1 MQFIRTAIWVVLAVA
16 IALFA
21 KANWYIAPSYSGRV
35 PVKLIGDA
43 ILEVRLPLLIVGAFL
58 LGLLPMWLIARVG
71 RWRIERRLHAAE
83 QALAANSASLS
94 VSTTQPA
101 DELSME
107 ETGIAVSEPAPPSP
121 APRTGEAGSLP

>member
-1 MQFIRTAIWVVLAVA
+1 MQFLRTAIWVVLAVA

-58 LGLLPMWLIARVG
+58 LGLVPMWLIARVN
-71 RWRIERRLHAAE
+71 RWRMERRLHTTE
-83 QALAANSASLS
+83 QALAANAAALTASATPAQEGPLL
-94 VSTTQPA
+94 A
-101 DELSME
+101 DE
-107 ETGIAVSEPAPPSP
+107 AAAAPEPVTTARAEQPGPTS
-121 APRTGEAGSLP
+121 

>member
-1 MQFIRTAIWVVLAVA
+1 MQFLRTAIWVVLAVA

-58 LGLLPMWLIARVG
+58 LGLVPMWLVARVN
-71 RWRIERRLHAAE
+71 RWRMERRLHTTE
-83 QALAANSASLS
+83 QALAANAAAL
-94 VSTTQPA
+94 T
-101 DELSME
+101 
-107 ETGIAVSEPAPPSP
+107 APPAAMSDSVATVSDDASVAP
-121 APRTGEAGSLP
+121 ARPDDAEPRP

>member
-1 MQFIRTAIWVVLAVA
+1 MQFLRTAIWVVLAVA

-58 LGLLPMWLIARVG
+58 LGLVPMWLIARVN
-71 RWRIERRLHAAE
+71 RWRMERRLHTTE
-83 QALAANSASLS
+83 QALAANAAALTASSAPAPESLLP
-94 VSTTQPA
+94 T
-101 DELSME
+101 D
-107 ETGIAVSEPAPPSP
+107 EPALTPEAASAP
-121 APRTGEAGSLP
+121 AARTEQAGPTP